1 MPSASDRYTAVRE
14 LNLSVA
20 LSELPRVTRASRVLL
35 LVLMALGALLA
46 SAGPASAHA
55 ALIGS
60 DPAPGS
66 TIGDSPTEITI
77 TFSEHVSVVEGKVIV
92 LAPDGKKI
100 SGPPSVTGDV
110 LHIPVRKVA
119 RPLGTYLVSY
129 RVISAD
135 THPVGGAVTFSVG
148 APSATPP
155 SATDARTHRSVA
167 LATPVWHF
175 LGYAGLVLSVGPT
188 LFLALLWPRSRSRH
202 GAVVLARGG
211 IGLIGIATL
220 GAFWTQAPASS
231 GAALWDVSPV
241 ELGQVAASSFGTA
254 LLARLAVL
262 LLVAGLITPVLRGT
276 ASRFLKVALLVL
288 ALGGLVTWP
297 LTGHPSV
304 APLAPA
310 IVASDVVHIAA
321 MSVWLGG
328 LATLSVFLLRGTHP
342 RVLGVILPAWSRWAA
357 LSVVWLIAGGTV
369 QAVVQIGRLNLLWT
383 TPYGKLL
390 IAKIVILGGTLL
402 VASYARRLVRRA
414 QVPAAGARRLR
425 WTVGAEVL
433 ATTVVIGLS
442 AVLVQVNP
450 ARTTPVDQGA
460 VRNQGVSGT
469 LAGKLYTLQFNIY
482 PVELGD
488 NNTVHAFLYTA
499 AGAPLPAEQWTITSQ
514 LLGDDD
520 LQPESQPM
528 LGLLPKNHAAGAI
541 TFPLPGTYQVR
552 FTVRTTDIDED
563 TVTTTIKVPSP

>member
-1 MPSASDRYTAVRE
+1 MKKRQE
-14 LNLSVA
+14 G
-20 LSELPRVTRASRVLL
+20 RVLL
-35 LVLMALGALLA
+35 LLLIALGALFAPA
-46 SAGPASAHA
+46 SPASAHA

-60 DPAPGS
+60 NPAPGS

-110 LHIPVRKVA
+110 LHIPVRKA
-119 RPLGTYLVSY
+119 AKPLGTYLVSY

-155 SATDARTHRSVA
+155 QASDTTTHRSVA

-175 LGYAGLVLSVGPT
+175 LGYAGLVLSVGPA
-188 LFLALLWPRSRSRH
+188 LFLALLWPRTRSRR
-202 GAVVLARGG
+202 GAVRLVRGG
-211 IGLIGIATL
+211 LGLIAVATL

-241 ELGQVAASSFGTA
+241 ELGQVAASSFGAT
-254 LLARLAVL
+254 LIARLAVL
-262 LLVAGLITPVLRGT
+262 GLIAALITPVLRGT
-276 ASRFLKVALLVL
+276 APRGLKVAMLML
-288 ALGGLVTWP
+288 AAGGLVTWP

-310 IVASDVVHIAA
+310 IVASDMVHLAA
-321 MSVWLGG
+321 MSIWLGG

-369 QAVVQIGRLNLLWT
+369 QAVVQIGRLDLLWST
-383 TPYGKLL
+383 SYGKLL
-390 IAKIVILGGTLL
+390 LAKIIILGGTLL

-414 QVPAAGARRLR
+414 QVPSASAGRLR

-433 ATTVVIGLS
+433 ATAVVIGLS

-469 LAGKLYTLQFNIY
+469 LAGKLYTLQFNIF

-488 NNTVHAFLYTA
+488 DNTVHAFLYTA
-499 AGAPLPAEQWTITSQ
+499 AGAPLPAEQWTITSR
-514 LLGDDD
+514 LLGHDD
-520 LQPESQPM
+520 LQPVSQPM
-528 LGLLPKNHAAGAI
+528 LGLRPKNHAAGAI
-541 TFPLPGTYQVR
+541 TFPFPGTYQVK
-552 FTVRTTDIDED
+552 FTIRTTELDED
-563 TVTTTIKVPSP
+563 TVTTTIKVPAT

>member
-1 MPSASDRYTAVRE
+1 MPPASGRQ
-14 LNLSVA
+14 LNLSRS
-20 LSELPRVTRASRVLL
+20 LSELPRVIPASRVPLL
-35 LVLMALGALLA
+35 LLIALGALLA
-46 SAGPASAHA
+46 LASPANAHA

-60 DPAPGS
+60 TPAPGS

-100 SGPPSVTGDV
+100 SGPPTVTGDV
-110 LHIPVRKVA
+110 LHIPVRKA
-119 RPLGTYLVSY
+119 AKPLGTYLVSY

-155 SATDARTHRSVA
+155 SATDATTHRSVT

-188 LFLALLWPRSRSRH
+188 LFLALLWPRSRSRR
-202 GAVVLARGG
+202 GAIRLARGG
-211 IGLIGIATL
+211 LGLIAVAAL

-241 ELGQVAASSFGTA
+241 ELGQIAGSSFGIA
-254 LLARLAVL
+254 LIARLAVL
-262 LLVAGLITPVLRGT
+262 AVIAGLITPVLRGT
-276 ASRFLKVALLVL
+276 ASRLTRVAVLVL
-288 ALGGLVTWP
+288 AVGGLVTWP

-310 IVASDVVHIAA
+310 IVASDMVHIAA

-328 LATLSVFLLRGTHP
+328 LATLTLFLLRGTHP
-342 RVLGVILPAWSRWAA
+342 RVLGKILPAWSRWAA

-369 QAVVQIGRLNLLWT
+369 QAVVQIGRLNLLWST
-383 TPYGKLL
+383 TYGKLL
-390 IAKIVILGGTLL
+390 IAKIVLLGGTLL
-402 VASYARRLVRRA
+402 VASYARRMVRRA
-414 QVPAAGARRLR
+414 QVPAAGASRMR
-425 WTVGAEVL
+425 WTVGLEVL
-433 ATTVVIGLS
+433 VTTVVIGLS

-469 LAGKLYTLQFNIY
+469 LAGKLYTLQFNIF

-488 NNTVHAFLYTA
+488 DNTVHAFLYTST
-499 AGAPLPAEQWTITSQ
+499 GAPLPAEEWTITSQ
-514 LLGDDD
+514 LMGNDD
-520 LQPESQPM
+520 LQPVSQPM
-528 LGLLPKNHAAGAI
+528 LPLLPKNHAAGAI
-541 TFPLPGTYQVR
+541 TFPFPGTYQVR
-552 FTVRTTDIDED
+552 FTVRTTAIDED

>member
-1 MPSASDRYTAVRE
+1 M
-14 LNLSVA
+14 
-20 LSELPRVTRASRVLL
+20 L
-35 LVLMALGALLA
+35 LVSLGALLA
-46 SAGPASAHA
+46 PAGPASAHA

-60 DPAPGS
+60 NPAPGS
-66 TIGDSPTEITI
+66 VIGDSPAEITI
-77 TFSEHVSVVEGKVIV
+77 TFSEHVSVVEGKVVV

-110 LHIPVRKVA
+110 LHIPVRKA
-119 RPLGTYLVSY
+119 AKPLGTYLVSY

-148 APSATPP
+148 GPSASPP

-175 LGYAGLVLSVGPT
+175 LGYAGLVLSVGPA
-188 LFLALLWPRSRSRH
+188 LFLALLWPRSRSRR
-202 GAVVLARGG
+202 GAVRLARGG
-211 IGLIGIATL
+211 LGLIAVSTL

-241 ELGQVAASSFGTA
+241 ELGQVAASSFGTT

-262 LLVAGLITPVLRGT
+262 LLIAGLITPVLRGT
-276 ASRFLKVALLVL
+276 ASRSRKVTVLVL
-288 ALGGLVTWP
+288 GAGGLVTWP

-328 LATLSVFLLRGTHP
+328 LATLTIFLLRGTHP
-342 RVLGVILPAWSRWAA
+342 RVLGAVLPVWSRWAA
-357 LSVVWLIAGGTV
+357 LSVVWLVAGGTV

-383 TPYGKLL
+383 TTYGKLL

-414 QVPAAGARRLR
+414 QVPAAGARRMRL
-425 WTVGAEVL
+425 TVGLEVL
-433 ATTVVIGLS
+433 ATTVVIALS

-460 VRNQGVSGT
+460 VRDQGVSQT
-469 LAGKLYTLQFNIY
+469 LSCKLYTLQFNIF
-482 PVELGD
+482 PVELGED
-488 NNTVHAFLYTA
+488 NTVHAFLYSA

-514 LLGDDD
+514 LLGNDD
-520 LQPESQPM
+520 LQPVSQPM
-528 LGLLPKNHAAGAI
+528 LGLLPRNHAAGAI
-541 TFPLPGTYQVR
+541 TFPFPGTYQVR
-552 FTVRTTDIDED
+552 FTVRTTDVDED
-563 TVTTTIKVPSP
+563 TVTTTVKVPAT

>member
-1 MPSASDRYTAVRE
+1 V
-14 LNLSVA
+14 
-20 LSELPRVTRASRVLL
+20 
-35 LVLMALGALLA
+35 ALGALLTPA
-46 SAGPASAHA
+46 APASAHA

-60 DPAPGS
+60 TPAPGS
-66 TIGDSPTEITI
+66 TSGDSPTEISI

-100 SGPPSVTGDV
+100 SGTPSVTGDV
-110 LHIPVRKVA
+110 LHIPVRKA
-119 RPLGTYLVSY
+119 AKPLGTYLVSY

-155 SATDARTHRSVA
+155 SATDVRTHRSVT

-175 LGYAGLVLSVGPT
+175 LGYAGLVLSVGPA
-188 LFLALLWPRSRSRH
+188 LFLALLWPRSRSRR
-202 GAVVLARGG
+202 GAILLVRGG
-211 IGLIGIATL
+211 LGLIAAATL

-231 GAALWDVSPV
+231 GAALWNVSPV
-241 ELGQVAASSFGTA
+241 ELGQVAASGFGAT

-262 LLVAGLITPVLRGT
+262 LVVAGLITPVLRGT
-276 ASRFLKVALLVL
+276 ASRSSKPALLVL
-288 ALGGLVTWP
+288 GIGGLVTWP
-297 LTGHPSV
+297 LTGHPGV

-328 LATLSVFLLRGTHP
+328 LATLTLFLLRGTHP
-342 RVLGVILPAWSRWAA
+342 RMLGVILPAWSRWAA

-369 QAVVQIGRLNLLWT
+369 QAVVQIGKLGLLWET
-383 TPYGKLL
+383 SYGRLL

-402 VASYARRLVRRA
+402 VASYARRLVRKA
-414 QVPAAGARRLR
+414 QVPSAGARRMR

-450 ARTTPVDQGA
+450 ARTTTVDRGV
-460 VRNQGVSGT
+460 VRDQGVSQT
-469 LAGKLYTLQFNIY
+469 LTSKLYTLQFNIF
-482 PVELGD
+482 PVELGED
-488 NNTVHAFLYTA
+488 NTVHAFLYTPS
-499 AGAPLPAEQWTITSQ
+499 GAPLPAEQWTITSQ
-514 LLGDDD
+514 LLGNDD
-520 LQPESQPM
+520 LQPVSQPM

-541 TFPLPGTYQVR
+541 TFPFPGTYQVR
-552 FTVRTTDIDED
+552 FTVRTTEVDED
-563 TVTTTIKVPSP
+563 TVTTTVKVPAT

>member
-1 MPSASDRYTAVRE
+1 
-14 LNLSVA
+14 
-20 LSELPRVTRASRVLL
+20 LL
-35 LVLMALGALLA
+35 IALGAFLA
-46 SAGPASAHA
+46 PAGPASAHA

-66 TIGDSPTEITI
+66 TIGESPTAITI
-77 TFSEHVSVVEGKVIV
+77 TFSEHVSVVEGKVVV

-100 SGPPSVTGDV
+100 SGTPTVSGDV
-110 LHIPVRKVA
+110 LRIPVRKA
-119 RPLGTYLVSY
+119 AKPLGTYLVSY

-155 SATDARTHRSVA
+155 SAGDAKTHRSVT

-175 LGYAGLVLSVGPT
+175 LGYAGLVLAVGPA
-188 LFLALLWPRSRSRH
+188 LFLALLWPRTRSRR
-202 GAVVLARGG
+202 GATRLARGG
-211 IGLIGIATL
+211 LGLIAVATL

-241 ELGQVAASSFGTA
+241 ELGQVAASSFGAT

-262 LLVAGLITPVLRGT
+262 LIVAALSTPVLRGT
-276 ASRFLKVALLVL
+276 ASRPRKIALLVVAL
-288 ALGGLVTWP
+288 AGLVTWP

-310 IVASDVVHIAA
+310 IVAADVVHLTA

-328 LATLSVFLLRGTHP
+328 LATLALFLLPRAHP

-357 LSVVWLIAGGTV
+357 LSVVWLIAGGAV
-369 QAVVQIGRLNLLWT
+369 QAVVQVGRLNLLWT
-383 TPYGKLL
+383 TSYGKLL
-390 IAKIVILGGTLL
+390 IAKIVLLGGTLA
-402 VASYARRLVRRA
+402 VASYARRMVRRA
-414 QVPAAGARRLR
+414 QVPAAGARRMR

-433 ATTVVIGLS
+433 ATAVVIGLS

-460 VRNQGVSGT
+460 VRDQGVSGT
-469 LAGKLYTLQFNIY
+469 LAGRLFTLQFNIF
-482 PVELGD
+482 PVELGED
-488 NNTVHAFLYTA
+488 NTVHAFLYTP
-499 AGAPLPAEQWTITSQ
+499 AGAPLPAEEWTITSQ
-514 LLGDDD
+514 LLGHDD
-520 LQPESQPM
+520 LQPVSQPM
-528 LGLLPKNHAAGAI
+528 LGLVPKNHAAGAI
-541 TFPLPGTYQVR
+541 TFPFPGTYQVK

-563 TVTTTIKVPSP
+563 SVTTSITVPSP

>member
-1 MPSASDRYTAVRE
+1 
-14 LNLSVA
+14 
-20 LSELPRVTRASRVLL
+20 VTRARLSLKWHQEGRVLL
-35 LVLMALGALLA
+35 FLLIALGALLA
-46 SAGPASAHA
+46 PASPASAHA

-60 DPAPGS
+60 NPAPGS

-77 TFSEHVSVVEGKVIV
+77 TFSEHVSVVEGKIIV

-100 SGPPSVTGDV
+100 SGTPSVTGDV
-110 LHIPVRKVA
+110 LHIPVRKA
-119 RPLGTYLVSY
+119 AKPLGTYLVSY

-155 SATDARTHRSVA
+155 QASDARTHRSVT

-175 LGYAGLVLSVGPT
+175 LGYAGLVLSVGPA
-188 LFLALLWPRSRSRH
+188 LFLALLWPRSRSRR
-202 GAVVLARGG
+202 GAIVLARGG
-211 IGLIGIATL
+211 LGLIAVATL

-241 ELGQVAASSFGTA
+241 ELQQVAASSFGA
-254 LLARLAVL
+254 VLMARLVVL

-276 ASRFLKVALLVL
+276 ASRLAGFTVL
-288 ALGGLVTWP
+288 ALAVGGLVTWP

-328 LATLSVFLLRGTHP
+328 LATLSLFLLRGTHP
-342 RVLGVILPAWSRWAA
+342 RVLGVLLPAWSRWAA

-369 QAVVQIGRLNLLWT
+369 QAVVQVGKLDLLWRT
-383 TPYGKLL
+383 EYGKLL
-390 IAKIVILGGTLL
+390 IAKIVLLGGTLL
-402 VASYARRLVRRA
+402 VASYARRMVRRA
-414 QVPAAGARRLR
+414 QVPSAGARRMR

-433 ATTVVIGLS
+433 ATAVVIGLS

-450 ARTTPVDQGA
+450 ARTTPVEQGA

-469 LAGKLYTLQFNIY
+469 LAGRLYTLQFNIF

-499 AGAPLPAEQWTITSQ
+499 AGAPLPAEEWTITSQ
-514 LLGDDD
+514 LLGDED
-520 LQPESQPM
+520 LQPVSQPM
-528 LGLLPKNHAAGAI
+528 LGLVPRNHAAGAI
-541 TFPLPGTYQVR
+541 TFPFPGTYQVK

-563 TVTTTIKVPSP
+563 TVTTTIRVPSP